1 VSEAGFELRI
11 TPAAKR
17 FVADEG
23 YDPNYGARPLK
34 RAIQKFIEDP
44 VSEHIIKERMI
55 SGKKAIPH
63 GKIRVSLSKDKENT
77 VVEWC

>member
-1 VSEAGFELRI
+1 
-11 TPAAKR
+11 
-17 FVADEG
+17 
-23 YDPNYGARPLK
+23 
-34 RAIQKFIEDP
+34 
-44 VSEHIIKERMI
+44 MI